1 MISLLAPQP
10 LVQDVEGDEGDEG
23 DETHH
28 ISRGKIGWMMV
39 GRS

>member
-10 LVQDVEGDEGDEG
+10 LVQDVEGDEGDEI
-23 DETHH
+23 HY